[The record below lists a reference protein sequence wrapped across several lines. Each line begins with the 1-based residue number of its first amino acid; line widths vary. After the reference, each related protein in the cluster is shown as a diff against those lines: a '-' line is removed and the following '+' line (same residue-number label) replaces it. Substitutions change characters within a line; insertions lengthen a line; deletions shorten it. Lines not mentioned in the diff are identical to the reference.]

1 MDKYVLTPYVF
12 PSIAAISNIVGK
24 LFTGWFSD
32 LRQINSFLVYN
43 VFLFLSGVSVLLF
56 PFCTSFE
63 LYVVLVSAFGFFLS
77 FVLLETIVLVE
88 ILGLENLTSAYG
100 LIMLFQGLASIIG
113 APIAGWHYLFLVV
126 IF

>member
-1 MDKYVLTPYVF
+1 M
-12 PSIAAISNIVGK
+12 
-24 LFTGWFSD
+24 
-32 LRQINSFLVYN
+32 
-43 VFLFLSGVSVLLF
+43 LLF

-113 APIAGWHYLFLVV
+113 APIAGWQYV
-126 IF
+126 IFLLWKIQ